1 MELGKQLVHY
11 RKKMNLSQEELAEKI
26 YVTRQSISN
35 WENDK
40 TYPDIHSLLLLSHIF
55 QVTLDTLVEGDLDTM
70 KTIVQQKDLKQFY
83 TDAKWMLLGFFLT
96 AISGYPLFHYLGW
109 WGALIFLLEWFVT
122 MYFGL
127 KIEKFKKIHDIQ
139 TYRQILAIT
148 NGETLDAIQIAEE
161 RGKYPYQKAFIVL
174 LFTVISVL
182 LGVLAS
188 ILIRFLF

>member
-1 MELGKQLVHY
+1 
-11 RKKMNLSQEELAEKI
+11 
-26 YVTRQSISN
+26 
-35 WENDK
+35 
-40 TYPDIHSLLLLSHIF
+40 
-55 QVTLDTLVEGDLDTM
+55 
-70 KTIVQQKDLKQFY
+70 
-83 TDAKWMLLGFFLT
+83 
-96 AISGYPLFHYLGW
+96 
-109 WGALIFLLEWFVT
+109 